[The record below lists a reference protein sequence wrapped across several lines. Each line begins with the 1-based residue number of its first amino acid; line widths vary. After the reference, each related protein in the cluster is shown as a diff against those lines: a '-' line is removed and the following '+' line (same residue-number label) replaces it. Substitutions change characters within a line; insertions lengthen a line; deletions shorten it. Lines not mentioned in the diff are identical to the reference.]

1 MIPSDPRSPALLDA
15 LAQFTH
21 DLTLSATP
29 LEVRRQAALCLLDT
43 IGCML
48 AGAHTD
54 EGAAVLAAERD
65 IGAGGPPAR
74 LLGSHETLPAEAAA
88 RVHGYWGDI
97 FELNDLIGGHASIG
111 NVAAALAL
119 AGACGATGAQ
129 LLAATIAG
137 IEVTSRVYTAVY
149 GTLKPYTEV
158 AMVTP
163 GLVGAFG
170 TAAVAASLQ
179 GMSRQATREALA
191 IAGALTTWCP
201 AETIFGSGGSVKP
214 MMFGAWPAAAGLRGA
229 AYARHGLTGPE
240 RLLESP
246 LGLMATLAR
255 APDARA
261 ITDPQRWF
269 LAEPRRKL
277 HACCGYTHA
286 AVDLAATL
294 RARLGAQ
301 ALTHAHIRVGMPA
314 YVLPAVS
321 KREPPVTPND
331 ARFHVGWCV
340 ALAAAGEDV
349 ILPAHSVEFETH
361 LRRPDI
367 RALLP
372 NIEIVEDVSLTHY
385 HQCVMTVTRAG
396 APAVVARL
404 DAPRGTPRNP
414 LSDAEVIAK
423 FQRLAAGH
431 LDAQASA
438 AYAARVL
445 DLEGQTSIDWIFD
458 QLVAA

>member
-1 MIPSDPRSPALLDA
+1 MTHPQTRTPALLDA

-48 AGAHTD
+48 AGANTD
-54 EGAAVLAAERD
+54 EGAAVLAAERE
-65 IGAGGPPAR
+65 ISGGGPPAR
-74 LLGSHETLPAEAAA
+74 VLGSREKLPAEAAA

-111 NVAAALAL
+111 NVAAAFAL
-119 AGACGATGAQ
+119 AEASSATGAQ

-158 AMVTP
+158 GMVTP

-179 GMSRQATREALA
+179 GMSQNTTREALA

-255 APDARA
+255 APDADV
-261 ITDPQRWF
+261 IVDPQRWF

-286 AVDLAATL
+286 AVDLAASL
-294 RARLGAQ
+294 RTRLGAH
-301 ALTHAHIRVGMPA
+301 ALTQSRIRIAMPS

-321 KREPPVTPND
+321 KREPPVTAND

-340 ALAAAGEDV
+340 ALAAAGADV
-349 ILPAHSVEFETH
+349 ILPEHSVEFETH
-361 LRRPDI
+361 LRRPEI

-372 NIEIVEDVSLTHY
+372 NVEIVEDASLTHY

-396 APAVVARL
+396 AAPVEARL

-414 LSDAEVIAK
+414 LSDDEVIGK
-423 FQRLAAGH
+423 FRRLASGH

-438 AYAARVL
+438 TYAARFL
-445 DLEGQTSIDWIFD
+445 DLEAQAGTDWIFD
-458 QLVAA
+458 QLVPA